1 MEQKRGAAAPLFAK
15 TGWLELDPQRQ
26 LQLARIRGAILTGS
40 VADGSV
46 SSAGRAPTDVV
57 EGVVHVHAELNLGIL
72 TDWEG
77 LHHRQVH
84 VEEIRPIEGIS
95 SQGSDLVQSGR
106 REVCRHGRRIE
117 PAEGS
122 VRGAGDLVL
131 EPLPASI
138 HVARSRVRNIWTSS
152 KG

>member
-1 MEQKRGAAAPLFAK
+1 MEQKRGAAAPLGWK
-15 TGWLELDPQRQ
+15 TVWLELHPQRE
-26 LQLARIRGAILTGS
+26 LQLTRIRRAVYERSAGNRSIN
-40 VADGSV
+40 
-46 SSAGRAPTDVV
+46 SAGRAEIDVV
-57 EGVVHVHAELNLGIL
+57 HDVVRVHAELNLGNL
-72 TDWEG
+72 MDWEG

-84 VEEIRPIEGIS
+84 VEQIGPIEAIS
-95 SQGSDLVQSGR
+95 SQGSDLIQSGR

-117 PAEGS
+117 VAESS

-138 HVARSRVRNIWTSS
+138 HVARSRARNIWTSS